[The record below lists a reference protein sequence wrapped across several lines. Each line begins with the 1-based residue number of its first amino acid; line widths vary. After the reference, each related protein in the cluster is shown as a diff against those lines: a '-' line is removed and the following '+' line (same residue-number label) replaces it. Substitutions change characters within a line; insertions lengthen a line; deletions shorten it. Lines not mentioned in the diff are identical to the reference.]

1 MTLRLILLRNLL
13 KIFRTPDVDPFKV
26 SEPDLKA
33 FGQPLEPED
42 PQAPPPSTPSGGT
55 TPVAPSPVTVS
66 AQEPVTKIESS
77 LSEMSLKSGM
87 TDLRNDIHHL
97 GLHDMK
103 ITNFQSV
110 ISRDTNINMYHMIK
124 WLNVTENL
132 LIYFDHRNQ

>member
-1 MTLRLILLRNLL
+1 MSLDSF
-13 KIFRTPDVDPFKV
+13 KIFRTPDADPFKV

-55 TPVAPSPVTVS
+55 TPVAAPSPVTVS

-87 TDLRNDIHHL
+87 TELRNDIHHL
-97 GLHDMK
+97 GLHDLK
-103 ITNFQSV
+103 IKNFQPV
-110 ISRDTNINMYHMIK
+110 ISRDIPRYKCVPLDKMAQCH
-124 WLNVTENL
+124 
-132 LIYFDHRNQ
+132 